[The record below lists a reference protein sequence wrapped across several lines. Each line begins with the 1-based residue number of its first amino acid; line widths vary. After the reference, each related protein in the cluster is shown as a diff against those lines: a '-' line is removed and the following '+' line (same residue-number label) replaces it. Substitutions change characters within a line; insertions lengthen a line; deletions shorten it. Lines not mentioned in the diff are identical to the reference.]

1 MKTIKKQQTPPK
13 TLEKFKEVSG
23 VTYSTSVKIKLDNK
37 LVRQVRG
44 D

>member
-1 MKTIKKQQTPPK
+1 MKTIKKQRTPPK

-23 VTYSTSVKIKLDNK
+23 VTCSTSVKIKLDNK